1 MSTAWARANP
11 REVGA
16 SAATVSGR
24 RLNVMTGTF
33 TRASALLLTALLL
46 TGCGAPPGVGPMTRV
61 GPTNDTRPPE
71 EKSGQKMLEEITASE
86 QMLGRVLAPARIIR
100 IQWVGAGKR
109 YELRHFDG
117 STTNGAIGG
126 PGWMVEA
133 VGTFIDDY
141 SSPGQIDALGT
152 HGFHLWS
159 DTGDE
164 SFGFIPCWTRQ
175 PMPPDQLEGQCEGVG

>member
-1 MSTAWARANP
+1 MR
-11 REVGA
+11 V
-16 SAATVSGR
+16 
-24 RLNVMTGTF
+24 TF
-33 TRASALLLTALLL
+33 TRATALLL
-46 TGCGAPPGVGPMTRV
+46 AALVLNGCGYPSGVGPMTRV
-61 GPTNDTRPPE
+61 GPTADTRPPE
-71 EKSGQKMLEEITASE
+71 ERFGQKMLAEIAASE
-86 QMLGRVLAPARIIR
+86 QMLGRVLAPARIVR

-152 HGFHLWS
+152 NGFHMWS
-159 DTGDE
+159 DDGDDE
-164 SFGFIPCWTRQ
+164 GFGFIPT
-175 PMPPDQLEGQCEGVG
+175 LYEGDVVSPGP

>member
-1 MSTAWARANP
+1 
-11 REVGA
+11 
-16 SAATVSGR
+16 
-24 RLNVMTGTF
+24 
-33 TRASALLLTALLL
+33 
-46 TGCGAPPGVGPMTRV
+46 MTRV

-71 EKSGQKMLEEITASE
+71 EKFGEKMLEEIAASE
-86 QMLGRVLAPARIIR
+86 QRLGRVLAPARIVR

-159 DTGDE
+159 DTGAE

-175 PMPPDQLEGQCEGVG
+175 PMPPDQLEGQCEGVS